1 MIMAVL
7 SDTQIKERALN
18 GMITPF
24 VDKLITQDKQVKVL
38 SYGLSSYGYDIR
50 LSPSQCLLL
59 VGYSTASV
67 ILRTL
72 TQTF

>member
-1 MIMAVL
+1 MAVL

-24 VDKLITQDKQVKVL
+24 VDKLITQDKNVKVL

-50 LSPSQCLLL
+50 
-59 VGYSTASV
+59 
-67 ILRTL
+67 
-72 TQTF
+72 